1 MIDHG
6 IVKSSISPEPMVID
20 EFSVWIN
27 TNIEETSE
35 TGMDEEKITGF
46 QYQMIQYTKDEYIQM
61 MVEKNQKTDQQ
72 VTEAQLALVELYE
85 MMLV

>member
-1 MIDHG
+1 MTDYG
-6 IVKSSISPEPMVID
+6 TVKSSVCPEPMVID

-27 TNIEETSE
+27 TNIEETTE
-35 TGMDEEKITGF
+35 TGEGGEEIKGF

>member
-35 TGMDEEKITGF
+35 TGMDGKKITGF

>member
-1 MIDHG
+1 MIDYG
-6 IVKSSISPEPMVID
+6 TVKSSVCPEPMVID

-27 TNIEETSE
+27 TNIEESTE
-35 TGMDEEKITGF
+35 TGADGEEIKGF

-72 VTEAQLALVELYE
+72 VTEAQLALIELYE